1 MVPTAASY
9 ARCRTKY
16 SERGEN
22 VTYTTYYHTQDFL
35 KKVVESKSLFM
46 SIGHLIEKNIAR
58 HSVSLEDIGQVA
70 LIENARPQSKPQM
83 RNGMFLLLYSFLL
96 RNQNRLGF
104 VNLSSL

>member
-9 ARCRTKY
+9 ARCGTKY

-22 VTYTTYYHTQDFL
+22 VKDTTYYHTQDFL

-58 HSVSLEDIGQVA
+58 HSVSLEDIGQVS
-70 LIENARPQSKPQM
+70 LIANARPHSKPQM
-83 RNGMFLLLYSFLL
+83 RNGMFL
-96 RNQNRLGF
+96 
-104 VNLSSL
+104 